1 MAAQVEVVRGYVTA
15 DISGDHR
22 IEQIRINTDTL
33 CYLLSDIRDE
43 LVKLNRKFDECAMVV
58 RKGNG

>member
-15 DISGDHR
+15 DISNDY
-22 IEQIRINTDTL
+22 RINQIAMSL
-33 CYLLSDIRDE
+33 QAILDE
-43 LVKLNRKFDECAMVV
+43 LRALNAKFDECAMVV